1 MWPQNVKSTFDWSL
15 ISFKSAYDYVYNIS
29 DTMNTLQAITYL
41 KSSFRNQNKAS
52 VR

>member
-15 ISFKSAYDYVYNIS
+15 ISCKGAYAYVYNIP

-41 KSSFRNQNKAS
+41 KSSFRRQNKA
-52 VR
+52 VV